1 MPVMANFLLVHEAIG
16 WWTDC
21 VNCRPF
27 PLIYDLC
34 IFLFWYLYLFH
45 IFLLTI
51 ILRLPYWQIQSFT
64 EHVILL
70 FANDEAI
77 GWLAKCVKCKPFA
90 LIYDVCIFC
99 QGSYLPINLN
109 QDIWFSVVQNST
121 TFQNLQ
127 VIWVSKWGENILLD
141 SGATVFNSGSQNKP
155 RCRRSSNLQ
164 ELKRS
169 SIVEVEMYFQ
179 KKSFCSFK
187 AEAERHCSVSLSGK
201 PPKLPQTGTIGN
213 MGPSRGQRGWCFTE
227 NQSPLFLQQK
237 QQQQQQ
243 QQ

>member
-51 ILRLPYWQIQSFT
+51 ILRLPYWQIRQFSFT

-90 LIYDVCIFC
+90 LIYDVCIFF

-179 KKSFCSFK
+179 KKV
-187 AEAERHCSVSLSGK
+187 VSKQKLNDIVVWVFLASPRSSPK
-201 PPKLPQTGTIGN
+201 PEQ
-213 MGPSRGQRGWCFTE
+213 
-227 NQSPLFLQQK
+227 
-237 QQQQQQ
+237 
-243 QQ
+243 